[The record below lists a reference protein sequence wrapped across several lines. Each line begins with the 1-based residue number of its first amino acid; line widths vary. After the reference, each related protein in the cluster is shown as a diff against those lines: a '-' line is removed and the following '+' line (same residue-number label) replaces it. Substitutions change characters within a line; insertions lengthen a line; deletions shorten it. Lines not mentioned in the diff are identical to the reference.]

1 MVLIKSLAGA
11 TKPLESGS
19 RAQLSERK
27 DETLHAAYLKR
38 TNARGASACRDGR
51 ICVCACGRV
60 SRRRRALTRAES
72 NNSREYVRPR
82 YESLDTSV
90 LSLTRDS
97 RSCMRAYARVQPRE
111 IR

>member
-38 TNARGASACRDGR
+38 TNARSK
-51 ICVCACGRV
+51 RV
-60 SRRRRALTRAES
+60 SRRTDLRVCVWARIETQARAHEGRK
-72 NNSREYVRPR
+72 
-82 YESLDTSV
+82 
-90 LSLTRDS
+90 
-97 RSCMRAYARVQPRE
+97 
-111 IR
+111 